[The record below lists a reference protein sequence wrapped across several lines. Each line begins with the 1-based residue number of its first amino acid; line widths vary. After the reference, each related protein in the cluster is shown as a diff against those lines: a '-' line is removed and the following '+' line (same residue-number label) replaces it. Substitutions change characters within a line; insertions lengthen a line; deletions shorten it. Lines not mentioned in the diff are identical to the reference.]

1 MDTNENLTL
10 LFSQLKTMQD
20 YFNKNY
26 NVDDIYSNSK
36 IYEFLIANRFHHTA
50 IPGHSGSR
58 DAWDEDHNEIEYKHY
73 KESSSNHTW
82 TFNDFSDTTIEK
94 LYDTPYCY
102 FVYVDDKNYEFPGQ
116 IKWYYKVEGSK
127 IAEYLKD
134 ATQRITNHRKMINVS
149 RSQLNRLGCS
159 IIELED
165 FNYKDGSYGAQ
176 LSAIIETVQ
185 EMEKITGTKGLLTS
199 NKIWELF
206 VAMNLG
212 HNINSEQ
219 GGRQGAHD
227 ALDAEGNTYEYKV
240 SKSFSWNFQDISD
253 NVLTKY
259 LDDKAMILATV
270 DKTNMKLISIY
281 YALSEDVVPVLR
293 EKLKAKIDSYSQRN
307 KDVRRLQ
314 VSLSKRDLIR
324 IKAKKIL

>member
-1 MDTNENLTL
+1 MYTNEKLNQ
-10 LFSQLKTMQD
+10 LFAKLKEMQD
-20 YFNKNY
+20 YFNANY
-26 NVDDIYSNSK
+26 NVNDIYSNSK

-116 IKWYYKVEGSK
+116 VKWYYKVEGK
-127 IAEYLKD
+127 IIADYLKD
-134 ATQRITNHRKMINVS
+134 ATQKITNHRKMINVS
-149 RSQLNRLGCS
+149 RSQLNRLGCT
-159 IIELED
+159 IIELDE
-165 FNYKDGSYGAQ
+165 FNYKNGSYGSQ
-176 LSAIIETVQ
+176 LEAIIDTVK
-185 EMEKITGTKGLLTS
+185 EMEKLTNTKGLLTS

-212 HNINSEQ
+212 HSINSEQ
-219 GGRQGAHD
+219 GGREGAHD
-227 ALDAEGNTYEYKV
+227 AYDEEGNTYEYKV
-240 SKSFSWNFQDISD
+240 SKSYSWNFQDISN

-270 DKTNMKLISIY
+270 DKTNMKLNSVY

-293 EKLKAKIDSYSQRN
+293 EKLQNKINSYSQKN

-314 VSLSKRDLIR
+314 VSLTKKDLVR
-324 IKAKKIL
+324 IKAKKIV